1 MTDFSK
7 MNDVALNAYIAE
19 LKKEQNE
26 RLSIINRNRK
36 EFDAID
42 AKLADAIIEI
52 GKRNGEKFAESF
64 ELNTT
69 HIKLLKHCA
78 GNLNDLNDMSDGEL
92 EEAAGLSFGDGDE
105 RERAIAQ
112 LLSEMPFA
120 RRYVMNKLDDSWVQS
135 NEK

>member
-7 MNDVALNAYIAE
+7 MNDVALNAYISE

-26 RLSIINRNRK
+26 RLTTINTARK

-42 AKLADAIIEI
+42 SKLADAIREI
-52 GKRNGEKFAESF
+52 GKRNGEKFAETF
-64 ELNTT
+64 ELTQAHAN
-69 HIKLLKHCA
+69 LLMHCD
-78 GNLNDLNDMSDGEL
+78 GNIDRLNDMADGEI
-92 EEAAGLSFGDGDE
+92 EEVAGLSFSNGDE

-120 RRYVMNKLDDSWVQS
+120 RRYVVHKIDVILGSS